1 MRILDVINA
10 GYSPVSF
17 RNKLIVDYFID
28 TDLGILCLDDID
40 RDTVHVSLDKD
51 HTELPIEYELAII
64 FKEETAAALLVS
76 GITPVTKA
84 DVTLSRRFRRI
95 KGRRRSGWESEKEA
109 TLSKR
114 FIPDSSNLF

>member
-17 RNKLIVDYFID
+17 RNKLIVDYHVD
-28 TDLGILCLDDID
+28 LDLGILCLDDID
-40 RDTVHVSLDKD
+40 RDTLHVSLDKD
-51 HTELPIEYELAII
+51 HSELPIEYELSII

-84 DVTLSRRFRRI
+84 DVTLSKRFRRI
-95 KGRRRSGWESEKEA
+95 KGRRRNWWESEKEA
-109 TLSKR
+109 TLAKR
-114 FIPDSSNLF
+114 YIPDSSNLF